1 MQQRPTLGPPS
12 ISRDANFLKVLPT
25 VFQECWRRETSYDP
39 EKWSPENPTHG
50 QCAITALVIQDLL
63 GGDLLKGKVNGA
75 DHYWN
80 RLPDSSEFDLTRD
93 QFGAAVSV
101 TSPRK
106 YPANMCSHS
115 KTPFVDINNCQA
127 YQGQAAYGKTHM
139 MPRGKKSRQRATRG
153 RPAEPRRS
161 KAPAPTDQKE
171 WVLVPVP
178 AVVDEALFCAAHA
191 QLAENRSRARQ
202 GRRRPGYLLQGLTC
216 CAKCGY
222 AYYVKRSDKW
232 GLAVK

>member
-12 ISRDANFLKVLPT
+12 ISRDANFLMALPA

-101 TSPRK
+101 ASPER
-106 YPANMCSHS
+106 
-115 KTPFVDINNCQA
+115 V
-127 YQGQAAYGKTHM
+127 
-139 MPRGKKSRQRATRG
+139 SRQYVLSFENTVRRYEQLSRLFESALKEISAT
-153 RPAEPRRS
+153 
-161 KAPAPTDQKE
+161 K
-171 WVLVPVP
+171 
-178 AVVDEALFCAAHA
+178 
-191 QLAENRSRARQ
+191 
-202 GRRRPGYLLQGLTC
+202 
-216 CAKCGY
+216 
-222 AYYVKRSDKW
+222 
-232 GLAVK
+232 